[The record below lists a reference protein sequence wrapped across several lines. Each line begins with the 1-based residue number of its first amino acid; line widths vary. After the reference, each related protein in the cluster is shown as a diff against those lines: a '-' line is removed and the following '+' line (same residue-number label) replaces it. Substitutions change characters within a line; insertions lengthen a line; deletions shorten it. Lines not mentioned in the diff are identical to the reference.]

1 MFVRPSSPR
10 CQITALAKQPR
21 AAVLQMAAL
30 ALTASFFITTSASAQ
45 ELTADM
51 VGQNEQAWT
60 AWSAAATALERD
72 EKDAASKSFDA
83 VLGMNLSDL
92 RLALMA
98 DRTGS
103 LRLEAWAKADDAP
116 VSIKTL
122 IEKIFSGR
130 KQKGLAEDGWHFAAI
145 GRFTYADAN
154 FKALDESN
162 PDPVALL
169 ELARANPNRHA
180 ILIKL
185 ISNAEVGPSAKRF
198 LELLGRGEELLRMD
212 PYEIASNVA
221 KLGGPPRMAFNAAS
235 RLKESGEYALPHLI
249 QILQNPDKRS
259 LHPAIIQLLPQIGRA
274 ALGPLCV
281 ALGMEDNVTRLIL
294 INAAAQI
301 GYRQPLP
308 YLAKVGD
315 DSKASAEVRAAAKQA
330 MATLGG
336 TADRSQLFYELA
348 DGYYN
353 NIESLRADA
362 RRDTANV
369 WYLRENELRLIE
381 VPTAIFNDIMAM
393 RSCEEALA
401 AHPDNT
407 EATALWV
414 AANFRREAKLG
425 LNVESEEADVL
436 AAKDGTRPEG
446 YPRSIYFARAAGPKY
461 NHMVLARAFRDRD
474 AGVALGAIAALSE
487 TAGEPSLVGA
497 EDLKQPLV
505 QTLAFPSKQVRIK
518 AALALGRA
526 LPKTSFLGAE
536 NVVPVLAE
544 ALSQSG
550 RPSALVVDSDASS
563 GNAYAAIL
571 RGLGFDCAVGGD
583 LNKARDNGQK
593 ANLTTFDVILLASDM
608 AQPDAAT
615 AVVDLRKDLPTA
627 ATPIL
632 VVAKEGQTNKA
643 IAASRAGTGVEILPA
658 EVTQLGDPEKI
669 HQQVSSRI
677 GRAAQ
682 ALGMSPL
689 SVETSMGLALQAAD
703 VLRMIGQSNLKVY
716 DFSKAVPALI
726 TALASP
732 SESLRTR
739 CAQVLALAAS
749 GDAQAA
755 LGEAALNDVHEQA
768 ERVSKF
774 ASLAESARRNGNLV
788 GATDLVTRLIDFT
801 KNEKNLVL
809 RTAASQAL
817 GAMDLPSNKASEI
830 IRSQHRG

>member
-1 MFVRPSSPR
+1 ML
-10 CQITALAKQPR
+10 T
-21 AAVLQMAAL
+21 AAL
-30 ALTASFFITTSASAQ
+30 FIYTSASAQ
-45 ELTADM
+45 ELTEDM

-60 AWSAAATALERD
+60 TWQTASTALERD
-72 EKDAASKSFDA
+72 EKEAAAKSFDA
-83 VLGMNLSDL
+83 VAGMKLSDL

-116 VSIKTL
+116 AAVKTI
-122 IEKIFSGR
+122 IEKVTAGR
-130 KQKGLAEDGWHFAAI
+130 KQKTLAEDGWHFAAI

-154 FKALDESN
+154 FKALDDSN

-185 ISNAEVGPSAKRF
+185 LANTEVGPSAKRF
-198 LELLGRGEELLRMD
+198 LEILGRGEEMLRMD
-212 PYEIASNVA
+212 PQEISANVA
-221 KLGGPPRMAFNAAS
+221 KLGGPPRVAFNAAS
-235 RLKESGEYALPHLI
+235 RLKDSGEYAIPHLI
-249 QILQNPDKRS
+249 QYLQDANKRA

-274 ALGPLCV
+274 ALNPLCI
-281 ALGMEDNVTRLIL
+281 ALGMEDNVTRQIL

-301 GYRQPLP
+301 GYRQALP
-308 YLAKVGD
+308 YLAKVAD
-315 DSKASAEVRAAAKQA
+315 DSKASADVRAAAKQA
-330 MATLGG
+330 MATLGD
-336 TADRSQLFYELA
+336 ASSDRSRLFYELG

-362 RRDTANV
+362 RRDTANI
-369 WYLRENELRLIE
+369 WYLRDGELRLIE
-381 VPTAIFNDIMAM
+381 VPAAIFNDVMAM
-393 RSCEEALA
+393 RCCEEALVA
-401 AHPDNT
+401 QPDNT
-407 EATALWV
+407 VATALWV
-414 AANFRREAKLG
+414 AADFRREARLG
-425 LNVESEEADVL
+425 LNVESESADAL
-436 AAKDGTRPEG
+436 SAKDGTRPEG
-446 YPRSIYFARAAGPKY
+446 YPRAIYFARAAGPKY
-461 NHMVLARAFRDRD
+461 NHMVLARAFKDHD

-497 EDLKQPLV
+497 EDIKQPLV

-526 LPKTSFLGAE
+526 LPKTPFQGAE

-544 ALSQSG
+544 ALAQSG
-550 RPSALVVDSDASS
+550 RQSALVVDPDASS
-563 GNAYAAIL
+563 GNAFAAIL
-571 RGLGFDCAVGGD
+571 RGVGFDSAVGGD
-583 LNKARDNGQK
+583 FNKARDNGQK
-593 ANLTTFDVILLASDM
+593 ANLTSFDVILLASDM
-608 AQPDAAT
+608 AQPDAT
-615 AVVDLRKDLPTA
+615 QAVSDLRKDLPTA

-632 VVAKEGQTNKA
+632 IVAKEGQMNKA
-643 IAASRAGTGVEILPA
+643 IAASRMAAGVEILPS

-669 HQQVSSRI
+669 NQQVMTRV

-682 ALGMSPL
+682 ALGMNPL
-689 SVETSMGLALQAAD
+689 SVEMSMGLALQSAD

-716 DFSKAVPALI
+716 DFSKAMPALI

-732 SESLRTR
+732 SETLRIR

-749 GDAQAA
+749 GDAQVAI
-755 LGEAALNDVHEQA
+755 GEAALNEAHTPA

-774 ASLAESARRNGNLV
+774 ASLAESARRNGNML
-788 GATDLVTRLIDFT
+788 GTTDLVNRLIEFT
-801 KNEKNLVL
+801 MKEKDLVL

-817 GAMDLPSNKASEI
+817 GALDLPSNKASEI